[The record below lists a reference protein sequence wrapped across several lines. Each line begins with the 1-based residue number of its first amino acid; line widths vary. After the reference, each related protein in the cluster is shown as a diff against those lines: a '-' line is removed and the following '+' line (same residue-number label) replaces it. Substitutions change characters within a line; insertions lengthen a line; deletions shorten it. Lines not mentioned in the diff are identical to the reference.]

1 MRLLDRRTWANLRTM
16 SNYSL
21 SGHVALVTGS
31 SKGLGASIVR
41 NLASAGASVAV
52 NAFNNI
58 DRAQKL
64 ADDINAEGGKA
75 IAVAADVTDAAQVAS
90 LVEEVASR
98 MGPIDIVVPN
108 ATGPQPHKPIEEYDE
123 AFYHEMYEFFI
134 KSPFLLAQ
142 ATLPSMKE
150 NRWGRFVNIISEVFS
165 ASVPDFSAYVAAKGG
180 QIGWSRSMARELAP
194 FGIRVNAVNP
204 VAGETPLLAS
214 FMGEDTPEM
223 RARFLSTIPLG
234 RFSQP
239 ADIAAAA
246 LFLCSDDASM
256 ITGVAM
262 EVDGGRCI

>member
-1 MRLLDRRTWANLRTM
+1 MRLPDRRTWANLRTM

-75 IAVAADVTDAAQVAS
+75 IAVAADVTDAPQVDS

-142 ATLPSMKE
+142 ATLPFMKE

-194 FGIRVNAVNP
+194 FGITVNMVGPGWIPVERHADDPQDKKDDYLSQIPVGRWGVPDDVAHAVRFFCL
-204 VAGETPLLAS
+204 EEAS
-214 FMGEDTPEM
+214 F
-223 RARFLSTIPLG
+223 
-234 RFSQP
+234 
-239 ADIAAAA
+239 
-246 LFLCSDDASM
+246 
-256 ITGVAM
+256 ITGQTLYVN
-262 EVDGGRCI
+262 GGMTPW